1 METSFQLESLRET
14 VNRMRNEM
22 MALKSDNEKLAED
35 AVRRS
40 LHSSRSSLNQITDA
54 AGEELTERN
63 QIPAG
68 HYGGADNGSSSG
80 GSKSSSEDGR
90 EKAAIVG
97 SSLAL
102 GDDEKRLSST
112 LSEGSVLSGP
122 SSLDMSGSTDPTNRD
137 GGRIVSVT
145 VASGSGGQILP
156 GKNCAFRETAAEV
169 MLGTISVSGK
179 CSWDLLDSLVQRLF
193 KEYVMRVD
201 PASNLG
207 LVSNALIN
215 ANSWYRGRQVDF
227 SAAFPGLILCVREVM

>member
-1 METSFQLESLRET
+1 
-14 VNRMRNEM
+14 MRNEM

-54 AGEELTERN
+54 AGEELTERS

-68 HYGGADNGSSSG
+68 RYGGAENGSSSG
-80 GSKSSSEDGR
+80 GSKGSSEDGR

-137 GGRIVSVT
+137 GGRIVTVT
-145 VASGSGGQILP
+145 VASGSGGGGQILP
-156 GKNCAFRETAAEV
+156 GNCAFRESAAEV

-215 ANSWYRGRQVDF
+215 AISWYRGRQVDF
-227 SAAFPGLILCVREVM
+227 SAAFPGLIL